1 MKNNQHPQ
9 DVQIAETKQSINAKI
24 TEQVNSLNLS
34 EETKKTL
41 AELSVNIIQ
50 QTLTDIK
57 NEKLNIKGNSIFDIL
72 KVFKHAVKLASQYEN
87 DLLKKLNTEQ
97 QKALTDGTNNNAE
110 TGTIQ
115 PTEKNT

>member
-1 MKNNQHPQ
+1 MQEEKP
-9 DVQIAETKQSINAKI
+9 KQEPTPEQQPTINEKI
-24 TEQVNSLNLS
+24 TEQVNALNLNK
-34 EETKKTL
+34 ETKEAL

-50 QTLTDIK
+50 QTLNDIK

-72 KVFKHAVKLASQYEN
+72 KVFKHIVKVASQYEN

-115 PTEKNT
+115 PTEKNA